1 MSNYDGEWY
10 GYISGIQHDA
20 TFNFTTSSHYPGD
33 PNFSGS
39 FSAWIR
45 AIGDAKRQATIAFN
59 EKVHVV
65 VTIKNDNII
74 KVQKVMDI

>member
-1 MSNYDGEWY
+1 MSKYDGEWY
-10 GYISGIQHDA
+10 GYISGIQSNG
-20 TFNFTTSSHYPGD
+20 TFDFTTSSHYPGD

-39 FSAWIR
+39 FSAWLR

-65 VTIKNDNII
+65 VTIEDDNITR
-74 KVQKVMDI
+74 VQKVIDI